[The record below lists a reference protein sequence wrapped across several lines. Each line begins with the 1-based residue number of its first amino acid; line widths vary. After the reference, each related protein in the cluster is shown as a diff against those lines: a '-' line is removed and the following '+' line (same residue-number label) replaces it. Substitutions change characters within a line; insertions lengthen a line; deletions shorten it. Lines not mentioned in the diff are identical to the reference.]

1 MMRAF
6 SDIAAEYRRTVN
18 DEYAGP
24 RLHATIRASQNLIPA
39 CSGRPIRADARKILP
54 FYEDENSAIHRRDPD
69 AARAACVDRSYLMA
83 QTMLAELVRRRVFT
97 PSDDIGR
104 VAAGPFK

>member
-1 MMRAF
+1 
-6 SDIAAEYRRTVN
+6 
-18 DEYAGP
+18 
-24 RLHATIRASQNLIPA
+24 
-39 CSGRPIRADARKILP
+39 
-54 FYEDENSAIHRRDPD
+54 
-69 AARAACVDRSYLMA
+69 MA